1 MQSQTLK
8 LNDGRSIGA
17 GHSVLIVAEIGQNHN
32 GQLAMAAQLI
42 DAAAWAGVDAIK
54 VVKRDMG
61 CELTDDAS
69 RRPYTTLHSFGPTY
83 GEHRA
88 ALELS
93 ADEHAALAERTRD
106 HGLLYIGTAC
116 DVPSAD
122 VLESLGVDAL
132 KIASRDLANLP
143 LLENLARRGRPLL
156 VSTGMSDLAEID
168 AAVGTLRQLSRRF
181 VLMQCTSLYPTP
193 RGDVNLRSIPTLAR
207 RYDALAGFS
216 DHTRGTAVAPAAVAL
231 GAVVIEKHLTLDR
244 TLRGTDHAC
253 SLEPEELRQLVV
265 NIRQVEAALGR
276 DDKPIAA
283 GVGAVRHKLGRSLV
297 ARGPLTA
304 GTVIDEAMLVLKSP
318 GVGMGWIDRGQ
329 LVGQSL
335 RRDVDAD
342 QLLTVDDVA

>member
-1 MQSQTLK
+1 MQLQTLK
-8 LNDGRSIGA
+8 LNDRRSIGA
-17 GHSVLIVAEIGQNHN
+17 GQDVLIVAEIGQNHN

-54 VVKRDMG
+54 VVKRDMD

-69 RRPYTTLHSFGPTY
+69 RRPYTTPHAFGPTY

-93 ADEHAALAERTRD
+93 ADEHAALAERTRE

-122 VLESLGVDAL
+122 LLDSLGVDAL

-143 LLENLARRGRPLL
+143 LLDNVARRGRPLL

-168 AAVGTLRQLSRRF
+168 DAVGTLRQLNYRF

-253 SLEPEELRQLVV
+253 SLEPEEMRQLVV

-276 DDKPIAA
+276 DDKPVAA
-283 GVGAVRHKLGRSLV
+283 GVGTVRHKLGRSLV

-318 GVGMGWIDRGQ
+318 GEGMGWIDRGQ

-342 QLLTVDDVA
+342 ELLTVDDVA